1 MTTTT
6 STFPGKRPGQQGV
19 GVLAWAMAEC
29 QFVAIMTPVE
39 VLDKGFHRG
48 SRP

>member
-1 MTTTT
+1 MNT
-6 STFPGKRPGQQGV
+6 STSSGKLPGQHGV

-29 QFVAIMTPVE
+29 RFAAIMTPIGI
-39 VLDKGFHRG
+39 LDKGFHHD